1 MKEIIMEEIIIF
13 KIIRNEYIKRKKFF
27 HKLFVNLNIFKN
39 YIKLM

>member
-1 MKEIIMEEIIIF
+1 MKEIIIF
-13 KIIRNEYIKRKKFF
+13 KIIWNEYIERKKFF